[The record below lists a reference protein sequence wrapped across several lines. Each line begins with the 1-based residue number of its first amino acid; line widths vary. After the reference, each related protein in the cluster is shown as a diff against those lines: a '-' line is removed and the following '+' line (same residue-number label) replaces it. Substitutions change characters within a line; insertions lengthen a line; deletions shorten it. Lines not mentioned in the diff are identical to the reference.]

1 MCKVSIIVTVYNIE
15 KYLEECIDSLINQTY
30 QSIEIILVND
40 GSTDGSLEICNKYE
54 KVNENIKV
62 INQKNAGLSVARNVG
77 VYEATGKY
85 ITFVDGDDWLK
96 KDAIRTLVWL
106 MEENDADISSII
118 REGHQ
123 YSSGEIIIGDDKRM
137 LLHLF
142 NTQCFEVWGKL
153 YKKELFN
160 SIRFP
165 EGKIHEDLYI
175 IPSLIAKCSKVVIY
189 HKGLYYYRQRE
200 ESIMSQV
207 RKSDFKELVECCI
220 EGVENTYKLGDD
232 ISLIYS
238 MQKWYFYHILWYYY
252 NVIYNM
258 SDNIKKTATKNI
270 SYFYKKTRKRY
281 FLNKKISIKDKIR
294 FFILSCKNS

>member
-96 KDAIRTLVWL
+96 KDTIRTLVWL

-165 EGKIHEDLYI
+165 EGKIYI
-175 IPSLIAKCSKVVIY
+175 
-189 HKGLYYYRQRE
+189 
-200 ESIMSQV
+200 
-207 RKSDFKELVECCI
+207 
-220 EGVENTYKLGDD
+220 
-232 ISLIYS
+232 
-238 MQKWYFYHILWYYY
+238 
-252 NVIYNM
+252 
-258 SDNIKKTATKNI
+258 
-270 SYFYKKTRKRY
+270 
-281 FLNKKISIKDKIR
+281 
-294 FFILSCKNS
+294 